1 MTDKGLE
8 AAVAGARFDRL
19 CQEFL
24 SATTGTPEEIQA
36 RAKAIG
42 AAFKAVVAADKASQ
56 SAVNGGK
63 YAEMLR
69 QLRIVAEVAGV
80 TSEQLVPRTAIK

>member
-24 SATTGTPEEIQA
+24 SATTTGTPEEIQA
-36 RAKAIG
+36 RAKEIG
-42 AAFKAVVAADKASQ
+42 AAFEAVVDADQVSQ
-56 SAVNGGK
+56 SAVNRDK
-63 YAEMLR
+63 YAEMLW
-69 QLRIVAEVAGV
+69 QLGFVAAVAGV
-80 TSEQLVPRTAIK
+80 TPEQLVR

>member
-1 MTDKGLE
+1 MTDKGLN

-19 CQEFL
+19 CREFL
-24 SATTGTPEEIQA
+24 NATTTGTPEEIQA

-42 AAFKAVVAADKASQ
+42 AAFKDVVAADKASQ

-63 YAEMLR
+63 YSEMLR
-69 QLRIVAEVAGV
+69 QLGLVAAVAGL
-80 TSEQLVPRTAIK
+80 TPEQLVR

>member
-42 AAFKAVVAADKASQ
+42 AAFKDVVDADQVSQ
-56 SAVNGGK
+56 SAVNRDK

-69 QLRIVAEVAGV
+69 QLELVAAVASV
-80 TSEQLVPRTAIK
+80 TPEQLFR

>member
-24 SATTGTPEEIQA
+24 SATTGTLEEIQA
-36 RAKAIG
+36 RAQAIG
-42 AAFKAVVAADKASQ
+42 AAFKYVVAADKASQ
-56 SAVNGGK
+56 SAVNRGK
-63 YAEMLR
+63 YPEMLR
-69 QLRIVAEVAGV
+69 QLGLVAAVAGV
-80 TSEQLVPRTAIK
+80 TPEQLFR